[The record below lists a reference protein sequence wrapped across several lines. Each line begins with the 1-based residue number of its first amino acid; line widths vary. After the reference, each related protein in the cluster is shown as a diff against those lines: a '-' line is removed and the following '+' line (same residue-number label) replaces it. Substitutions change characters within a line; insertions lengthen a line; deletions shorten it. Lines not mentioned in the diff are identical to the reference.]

1 MAAMDTSDHEHV
13 LVVCTGAR
21 VCAIPLAIVEE
32 IMRPLATD
40 ALPGVPPFL
49 RGLAVIRGAPV
60 PVLDLGRLLGT
71 ADAPLI
77 NRFVLLR
84 LNGRRAAVA
93 VEAVPGLRALGCS
106 LLSLSR
112 MLEEANPALVA
123 GVSVS
128 DRHLL
133 FVLEVARIIPDG
145 LWQELESRGMA
156 S

>member
-1 MAAMDTSDHEHV
+1 MAATDTSGHEHV
-13 LVVCTGAR
+13 LVVCTGTR

-32 IMRPLATD
+32 IMRPLPTD
-40 ALPGVPPFL
+40 LLPGVPRFL

-60 PVLDLGRLLGT
+60 PVVDLGCLLGI
-71 ADAPLI
+71 ADDPLI
-77 NRFVLLR
+77 NRFVVLR
-84 LNGRRAAVA
+84 LNDRRVAIA

-112 MLEEANPALVA
+112 LLEEANPSFVA

-128 DRHLL
+128 DQNLL

-145 LWQELESRGMA
+145 LWQELESRAVA